1 MRRIQPIRLRAGMTV
16 GRLAEELGRAG
27 VIGAGR
33 VARAVEIV
41 AEMFSDEDYTIFLS
55 LSGPLVPAGLRLIV
69 SDLIRGGYIDAVV
82 TSGANLVHDLIE
94 AMGGEHHSGSPEAD
108 DERLKERGISR
119 AYDIYIEAKIFQELE
134 HFLYE
139 ILDDIPEEK
148 RRETSIWGLLHEI
161 GLRLR
166 DEDSILRC
174 AALRDVPIFSPAL
187 LDSMIGIPLWMYSQ
201 RRTLSINPLKDFEH
215 FAELV
220 YDARKAGAIILG
232 GGVPKHHTL
241 YMNTLRGGLDAAV
254 QITTA
259 RAEDGSLSG
268 APLREAISWGKV
280 KGERIVDVYGD
291 ATVLFPLIVAAALE
305 RVEQPLHEGEGD

>member
-1 MRRIQPIRLRAGMTV
+1 R
-16 GRLAEELGRAG
+16 
-27 VIGAGR
+27 
-33 VARAVEIV
+33 
-41 AEMFSDEDYTIFLS
+41 
-55 LSGPLVPAGLRLIV
+55 
-69 SDLIRGGYIDAVV
+69 
-82 TSGANLVHDLIE
+82 
-94 AMGGEHHSGSPEAD
+94 
-108 DERLKERGISR
+108 
-119 AYDIYIEAKIFQELE
+119 
-134 HFLYE
+134 
-139 ILDDIPEEK
+139 
-148 RRETSIWGLLHEI
+148 EI

-201 RRTLSINPLKDFEH
+201 RRTLSINPLRDFEH

-220 YDARKAGAIILG
+220 YDAEKAGAIILG

-280 KGERIVDVYGD
+280 KGARIVDVYGD
-291 ATVLFPLIVAAALE
+291 ATILFPLIVAAALE
-305 RVEQPLHEGEGD
+305 RVEATFT